1 MIVAVDTHTAA
12 MAVGY
17 TAAMAMGVG
26 ITLFILTLLKRHDR
40 EVTDFVKEFERMD
53 EMRADEP
60 RMATVAPQDLVL
72 LAPDVFVYEAKEL
85 ADRFSSVGIRFDVRP
100 STIDNTF
107 HLFGNSGMGT
117 RMNIYVHPEDSDA
130 AQVIWQAMN
139 PAC

>member
-1 MIVAVDTHTAA
+1 MIVEVDLYVAA
-12 MAVGY
+12 IVV
-17 TAAMAMGVG
+17 GVG
-26 ITLFILTLLKRHDR
+26 ITLFILMLLNRRDR
-40 EVTDFVKEFERMD
+40 QVTDFVKEFERM
-53 EMRADEP
+53 EGLRADEP
-60 RMATVAPQDLVL
+60 RRTTVAPQDLVL

-85 ADRFSSVGIRFDVRP
+85 AERFSSVGIRFDVRP

-130 AQVIWQAMN
+130 AQIIWQAMN

>member
-1 MIVAVDTHTAA
+1 MIVEVDLYVAA
-12 MAVGY
+12 IVV
-17 TAAMAMGVG
+17 GVG
-26 ITLFILTLLKRHDR
+26 ITLFILMLLNRRDR
-40 EVTDFVKEFERMD
+40 QVTDFVKEFERM
-53 EMRADEP
+53 EGLRADEP
-60 RMATVAPQDLVL
+60 RRATVAPQDLVL

-85 ADRFSSVGIRFDVRP
+85 ADRFSSVGIRFEVRP

-130 AQVIWQAMN
+130 AQIIWQAMN

>member
-1 MIVAVDTHTAA
+1 MIVEVDLYVAA
-12 MAVGY
+12 IVV
-17 TAAMAMGVG
+17 GVG
-26 ITLFILTLLKRHDR
+26 ITLIILMLLNRRDR
-40 EVTDFVKEFERMD
+40 QVTDFVKEFERM
-53 EMRADEP
+53 EGLRADEP
-60 RMATVAPQDLVL
+60 RRATVAPQDLVL

>member
-1 MIVAVDTHTAA
+1 MIVEVDLYVAA
-12 MAVGY
+12 IVV
-17 TAAMAMGVG
+17 GVG
-26 ITLFILTLLKRHDR
+26 ITLFILMLLNRRDR
-40 EVTDFVKEFERMD
+40 QVTDFVKEFERM
-53 EMRADEP
+53 EGLRADEP
-60 RMATVAPQDLVL
+60 RRTTVAPQDLVL
-72 LAPDVFVYEAKEL
+72 IVPDVFVYEAKEL

-130 AQVIWQAMN
+130 AQIIWQAMN

>member
-1 MIVAVDTHTAA
+1 MIVEVDLYVAA
-12 MAVGY
+12 IV
-17 TAAMAMGVG
+17 MGVG
-26 ITLFILTLLKRHDR
+26 ITLFILMLLNRRDR
-40 EVTDFVKEFERMD
+40 QVTDFVKEFERM
-53 EMRADEP
+53 EGLRADEP
-60 RMATVAPQDLVL
+60 RRATVAPQDLVL

-85 ADRFSSVGIRFDVRP
+85 ADRFSSVGIRFEVRP

-130 AQVIWQAMN
+130 AQIIWQAMN

>member
-1 MIVAVDTHTAA
+1 MIVEVDLYVAA
-12 MAVGY
+12 IVV
-17 TAAMAMGVG
+17 GVG
-26 ITLFILTLLKRHDR
+26 ITLFILMLLNRRDR
-40 EVTDFVKEFERMD
+40 QVTDFVKEFERM
-53 EMRADEP
+53 EGLRADEP
-60 RMATVAPQDLVL
+60 RRATVAPQDLVL
-72 LAPDVFVYEAKEL
+72 LVPDVFVYEAKEL

-130 AQVIWQAMN
+130 AQIIWQAMN

>member
-1 MIVAVDTHTAA
+1 MIVEVDLYVAA
-12 MAVGY
+12 IVV
-17 TAAMAMGVG
+17 GVG
-26 ITLFILTLLKRHDR
+26 ITLFILMLLNRRDR
-40 EVTDFVKEFERMD
+40 QVTDFVKEFERM
-53 EMRADEP
+53 EGLRADEP
-60 RMATVAPQDLVL
+60 RRTTVAPQDLVL
-72 LAPDVFVYEAKEL
+72 LVPDVFVYEAKEL

-130 AQVIWQAMN
+130 AQIIWQAMN

>member
-1 MIVAVDTHTAA
+1 MIVEVDLYVAA
-12 MAVGY
+12 IVV
-17 TAAMAMGVG
+17 GVG
-26 ITLFILTLLKRHDR
+26 ITLFILMLLNRRDR
-40 EVTDFVKEFERMD
+40 QVTDFVKEFERM
-53 EMRADEP
+53 EGLRADEP
-60 RMATVAPQDLVL
+60 RRATVAPQDLVL

-130 AQVIWQAMN
+130 AQIIWQAMN